1 MWGMT
6 ASRPRHCLKIGAQT
20 LAWGEAVRTWRGRYR
35 YRCVL
40 SPMPTGAVKLSPID
54 LNLIDIPVVED
65 RLRSLVG
72 PRRDIRVA
80 GHAWQADI
88 PRPIVLLLPDLSV
101 RATVLQ
107 LEQFPAQVEEQEALI
122 RWRLGQEQLLP
133 LAGAK
138 IVWQEFPSYKS
149 RNEPSSHVV
158 LAVAIQEA
166 ILEQYETLGESVG
179 LLSQEI
185 GVTSFRLFNLW
196 LKAAGGR
203 KRLGRDLLWV
213 SVSDGGLTCFVMQEG
228 RLVFVRTKLLCAQ
241 GLQDEEALGRDVAD
255 NIVEECAASLR
266 VCREHYPGLNVAE
279 IVFTGDSPLPTI
291 EQALN
296 RELGLSTERLTW
308 EAIERAGWTH
318 DGGSTSWATL
328 PVVAG
333 VM

>member
-1 MWGMT
+1 
-6 ASRPRHCLKIGAQT
+6 
-20 LAWGEAVRTWRGRYR
+20 
-35 YRCVL
+35 
-40 SPMPTGAVKLSPID
+40 
-54 LNLIDIPVVED
+54 
-65 RLRSLVG
+65 
-72 PRRDIRVA
+72 
-80 GHAWQADI
+80 
-88 PRPIVLLLPDLSV
+88 VLLLPDLSV

-107 LEQFPAQVEEQEALI
+107 LEQFPVHAEEQEALI

-138 IVWQEFPSYKS
+138 VVWQGFPSHGAKD
-149 RNEPSSHVV
+149 EHSHVV

-166 ILEQYETLGESVG
+166 ILRQYESLCESVG
-179 LLSQEI
+179 LLPQEI

-196 LKAAGGR
+196 LKTAGGR

-228 RLVFVRTKLLCAQ
+228 RLAFVRTKLLRADDS
-241 GLQDEEALGRDVAD
+241 QDGESLGPDMAD

-266 VCREHYPGLNVAE
+266 ACRDHFPNLNVTDM
-279 IVFTGDSPLPTI
+279 VFAGDCSFPTI

-296 RELGLSTERLTW
+296 REFSLSAERLDW
-308 EAIERAGWTH
+308 KSVEQAGWTH

>member
-1 MWGMT
+1 MWGLT
-6 ASRPRHCLKIGAQT
+6 TSRPRQCLKIGAQT

-40 SPMPTGAVKLSPID
+40 SPTPAGAIKLSPMD
-54 LNLIDIPVVED
+54 LNLTDMPAVES
-65 RLRSLVG
+65 RLRSLAG
-72 PRRDIRVA
+72 PRRDLRFA
-80 GHAWQADI
+80 GAVWLSDI
-88 PRPIVLLLPDLSV
+88 PRPIVLMLSDLSV

-107 LEQFPAQVEEQEALI
+107 LEQLPAQVEEQEALI

-138 IVWQEFPSYKS
+138 IVWQGFPSHGAGDG
-149 RNEPSSHVV
+149 RSHAILV
-158 LAVAIQEA
+158 VAIQEA
-166 ILEQYETLGESVG
+166 ILKQYESLCESVG
-179 LLSQEI
+179 LLPQEV

-228 RLVFVRTKLLCAQ
+228 RLVFVRTKLLSAE
-241 GLQDEEALGRDVAD
+241 GLQGEEDLGGDLVD
-255 NIVEECAASLR
+255 NIVEECAVTLR
-266 VCREHYPGLNVAE
+266 ACREHHPGLNVTE
-279 IVFTGDSPLPTI
+279 IVLASDSPLPTL

-296 RELGLSTERLTW
+296 SELGLSTERLDW
-308 EAIERAGWTH
+308 EAVERLGWTH

>member
-1 MWGMT
+1 MWGLT
-6 ASRPRHCLKIGAQT
+6 TSRPRHCLKIGAQA
-20 LAWGEAVRTWRGRYR
+20 LVWGEAVRTWRGRCH

-40 SPMPTGAVKLSPID
+40 SPTPVGAIKLSPMD
-54 LNLIDIPVVED
+54 LNLTDMSAVES

-72 PRRDIRVA
+72 PSRDIRFA
-80 GHAWQADI
+80 GHAWLSDI

-107 LEQFPAQVEEQEALI
+107 LEQLPPQAEEQEALI

-138 IVWQEFPSYKS
+138 IAWQGFPSHGAGDE
-149 RNEPSSHVV
+149 RSHAIFV
-158 LAVAIQEA
+158 VAIQEA
-166 ILEQYETLGESVG
+166 ILKQYESLCESVG
-179 LLSQEI
+179 LLPQEV

-213 SVSDGGLTCFVMQEG
+213 RVSDGGLTCFVMQEG
-228 RLVFVRTKLLCAQ
+228 RLVFVRTKLLSVE
-241 GLQDEEALGRDVAD
+241 GLQGEEDLDVD
-255 NIVEECAASLR
+255 LVGNIVEECAASLYA
-266 VCREHYPGLNVAE
+266 CREHHPGLNVTEMVLAS
-279 IVFTGDSPLPTI
+279 DSPFPTL

-296 RELGLSTERLTW
+296 RELGLSTERLDW
-308 EAIERAGWTH
+308 ETVKRVGWTH
-318 DGGSTSWATL
+318 DGGNTSWETL
-328 PVVAG
+328 PAMAG

>member
-1 MWGMT
+1 MWGLT
-6 ASRPRHCLKIGAQT
+6 TSRPRHCLKIGAQA

-40 SPMPTGAVKLSPID
+40 SPTPAGAIKLSPMD
-54 LNLIDIPVVED
+54 LNLTDMSAVES
-65 RLRSLVG
+65 RLRSLAG
-72 PRRDIRVA
+72 PSRDLRFA
-80 GHAWQADI
+80 GHVWLSDV

-101 RATVLQ
+101 RATLLQ
-107 LEQFPAQVEEQEALI
+107 LEQFPSQVEEQEALI

-138 IVWQEFPSYKS
+138 IVWQGFPSH
-149 RNEPSSHVV
+149 RVGDERSHVV

-166 ILEQYETLGESVG
+166 ILKQYESLCESVG
-179 LLSQEI
+179 LLPQEV

-203 KRLGRDLLWV
+203 KRLSRDLLWV

-228 RLVFVRTKLLCAQ
+228 RLVFVRTKLLSAE
-241 GLQDEEALGRDVAD
+241 GLQDEEDLGGDLAD
-255 NIVEECAASLR
+255 NIVEECAASLSA
-266 VCREHYPGLNVAE
+266 CREHHPGLNVTE
-279 IVFTGDSPLPTI
+279 IVFAGDGPFPTV

-296 RELGLSTERLTW
+296 RELGLSTERLDW
-308 EAIERAGWTH
+308 EAIERVGWTP
-318 DGGSTSWATL
+318 DGGNTSWAAL

>member
-1 MWGMT
+1 MWELT
-6 ASRPRHCLKIGAQT
+6 ASRPRHCLKIGVQT
-20 LAWGEAVRTWRGRYR
+20 LAWGEAVCTWRGRYR

-40 SPMPTGAVKLSPID
+40 SPTPVGAIRLSPMD
-54 LNLIDIPVVED
+54 LNLTDVPAVES
-65 RLRSLVG
+65 RLRSLAG
-72 PRRDIRVA
+72 SSRDIRFA
-80 GHAWQADI
+80 GRVWLSDV

-138 IVWQEFPSYKS
+138 IVWQEFPSHGA
-149 RNEPSSHVV
+149 RDERSHVV

-166 ILEQYETLGESVG
+166 ILKQYESLCESVG
-179 LLSQEI
+179 LLPQEV

-213 SVSDGGLTCFVMQEG
+213 SVSDGGLTCFIMQEG
-228 RLVFVRTKLLCAQ
+228 RLVFVRTKRLSAE
-241 GLQDEEALGRDVAD
+241 GLQGEGTLGGDLAD
-255 NIVEECAASLR
+255 NIAEECAVSLR
-266 VCREHYPGLNVAE
+266 ACHEHHPGLNVTE
-279 IVFTGDSPLPTI
+279 IVFAGDGPFPTI

-296 RELGLSTERLTW
+296 RELGLSTERLGRD
-308 EAIERAGWTH
+308 AVERVGWTH

>member
-1 MWGMT
+1 MWELT
-6 ASRPRHCLKIGAQT
+6 TSRPRQCVKIGAQS
-20 LAWGEAVRTWRGRYR
+20 LAWGEAIRTWRGRYR
-35 YRCVL
+35 YRCVVSPTPIGAIKL
-40 SPMPTGAVKLSPID
+40 SPMD
-54 LNLIDIPVVED
+54 LNLTDISAVENC
-65 RLRSLVG
+65 LRSLVG
-72 PRRDIRVA
+72 PSRDLRFA
-80 GHAWQADI
+80 GRTWLSDV

-107 LEQFPAQVEEQEALI
+107 LDQLPAQAEEQDALI

-138 IVWQEFPSYKS
+138 IVWQGF
-149 RNEPSSHVV
+149 SSHGAGDERSHAILV
-158 LAVAIQEA
+158 VAIQEA
-166 ILEQYETLGESVG
+166 ILKQYESLCESVG
-179 LLSQEI
+179 LLPQEV

-203 KRLGRDLLWV
+203 KRLDRDLLWV
-213 SVSDGGLTCFVMQEG
+213 SISDGGLTCFLMQEG
-228 RLVFVRTKLLCAQ
+228 RLVFVRTKLLSVQ
-241 GLQDEEALGRDVAD
+241 GLQGEEDLGGDLVD

-266 VCREHYPGLNVAE
+266 ACREHHPGLNVTE
-279 IVFTGDSPLPTI
+279 IVLAGDSPLPML

-296 RELGLSTERLTW
+296 RELGLSTERLDW
-308 EAIERAGWTH
+308 EAVKRVGWTH

>member
-1 MWGMT
+1 MWGLT
-6 ASRPRHCLKIGAQT
+6 TSRPRHCLKIGAQA
-20 LAWGEAVRTWRGRYR
+20 LVWGEAVRTWRGRYR

-40 SPMPTGAVKLSPID
+40 SPTPVGAIKLSPMD
-54 LNLIDIPVVED
+54 LNLTDMPTVES
-65 RLRSLVG
+65 RLRSLAG
-72 PRRDIRVA
+72 PSRDIRFA
-80 GHAWQADI
+80 GHTWLSDL

-107 LEQFPAQVEEQEALI
+107 LEQLPPQAEEQEALI

-138 IVWQEFPSYKS
+138 IAWQGFPSHGAG
-149 RNEPSSHVV
+149 NERSHAIFV
-158 LAVAIQEA
+158 VAIQEA
-166 ILEQYETLGESVG
+166 ILKQYESLCESVG
-179 LLSQEI
+179 LLPQEV
-185 GVTSFRLFNLW
+185 GVTSVRLFNLW

-228 RLVFVRTKLLCAQ
+228 RLVFVRTKLLSVD
-241 GLQDEEALGRDVAD
+241 GLQGEEDLDGDLVN
-255 NIVEECAASLR
+255 NIVEECAASLCA
-266 VCREHYPGLNVAE
+266 CREHYPGLNVTE
-279 IVFTGDSPLPTI
+279 IVLASDSPFPTL

-296 RELGLSTERLTW
+296 REFSLSTEMLDW
-308 EAIERAGWTH
+308 ETVKRVGWTH

-328 PVVAG
+328 PAVAG